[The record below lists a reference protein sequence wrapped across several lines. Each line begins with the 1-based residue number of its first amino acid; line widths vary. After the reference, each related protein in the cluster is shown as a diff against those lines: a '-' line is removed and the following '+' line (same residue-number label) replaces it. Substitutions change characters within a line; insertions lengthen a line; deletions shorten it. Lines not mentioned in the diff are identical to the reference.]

1 MKILFVSVTLPPDGS
16 ATASV
21 IRELIDYFQKKGHE
35 INGITIRKHITD
47 PEMTMYGAATIYHAG
62 YANSRLND
70 WKSFVYFAF
79 RKVFYYVDKLLST
92 EPTVYNEFMVRRLFR
107 ELKRI
112 RAEKYDCIIP
122 VCAYYDCAEAVL
134 RFAAYK
140 KTNIVFYQV
149 DPLLENAR
157 YKTIDNK
164 ELESFERKL
173 YDLSSAV
180 ITTPIIYEL
189 KKRAGWNL
197 KNVYKLELPLISND
211 EVKTE
216 KRDSDHD
223 IICVYAG
230 FLYDDIRDATFTLE
244 LFSNI
249 EEPNLK
255 LFIIG
260 MGQEKKLKQYAEGP
274 LKGRLIQLG
283 QLPEADCKEWLSKAD
298 VLVNIGNSVTNQVP
312 SKLFTYINYG
322 KPILNISKSRVCPTV
337 GYLKKYPLSIT
348 AYEDTQDIYATAK
361 AVAKKIHDY
370 VNESIE
376 HSEIVHS
383 YKECTA
389 NYVGEQFLNIIEQTR
404 NNKKLSQKSLFHQNA
419 RRKWNF

>member
-1 MKILFVSVTLPPDGS
+1 MKILFVSATLPPDGS

-21 IRELIDYFQKKGHE
+21 IRELMDYFQKKGHE

-47 PEMTMYGAATIYHAG
+47 PEITMYGAVTIYHAC
-62 YANSRLND
+62 YASYRLND
-70 WKSFVYFAF
+70 WKSFVFFAF
-79 RKVFYYVDKLLST
+79 RKLFNYVDKLLST
-92 EPTVYNEFMVRRLFR
+92 EPTVYNEFLVRRLFQ

-112 RAEKYDCIIP
+112 SAEEYDCIIP

-140 KTNIVFYQV
+140 KINTVFYQV

-197 KNVYKLELPLISND
+197 KNVYRLELPLISND
-211 EVKTE
+211 EVKTG

-230 FLYDDIRDATFTLE
+230 YLYDDIRDATFTLE
-244 LFSNI
+244 LFCNI

-260 MGQEKKLKQYAEGP
+260 MGQEEKLKQYAEGR

-283 QLPEADCKEWLSKAD
+283 QLPEPDCKEWLSKAD

-322 KPILNISKSRVCPTV
+322 KPILNISKSRECPTIR
-337 GYLKKYPLSIT
+337 YLIKYPLSIT
-348 AYEDTQDIYATAK
+348 VYEDTQDIYATSK
-361 AVAKKIHDY
+361 EVANKIHDY
-370 VNESIE
+370 VNKSVK
-376 HSEIVHS
+376 HNEIVRN
-383 YKECTA
+383 YKDCTID
-389 NYVGEQFLNIIEQTR
+389 YVGERILNIIEQTR
-404 NNKKLSQKSLFHQNA
+404 
-419 RRKWNF
+419 